1 MYEYYHN
8 ITENKNITNNIK
20 SNMEFM
26 NFLKNII
33 YAVYLIIENGIV
45 INSNI
50 NNYSHR
56 TWLYLFEPS
65 YSLELLNRKTHC
77 FYSLPRDIWCVQIRL
92 VGSIAVETLT
102 NKSLNTRRR
111 GVKGCM

>member
-33 YAVYLIIENGIV
+33 YALYLIVENGIV
-45 INSNI
+45 IN
-50 NNYSHR
+50 H
-56 TWLYLFEPS
+56 
-65 YSLELLNRKTHC
+65 
-77 FYSLPRDIWCVQIRL
+77 
-92 VGSIAVETLT
+92 
-102 NKSLNTRRR
+102 
-111 GVKGCM
+111 